1 MKTKIFFIVLA
12 LIMGVWGCQD
22 KTIEPVIASG
32 SKDLLSIVIN
42 DGEKDLVGNI
52 VETDVTFD
60 GLVRVGTTKVV
71 VKSIRI
77 STNATSSVN
86 VNDSL
91 WLGNSYITITAEDK
105 SKENYKLVIYKDY
118 LPSAYIT
125 IPDDNFRNA
134 IINCI
139 NYRITLSGAPLISS
153 HPIYYCARNYYGIIS
168 ASGNQISNEA
178 LESITQFVYAD
189 IRLELPKPKIR
200 SLRGIE
206 QMVNLTRLDVGN
218 NELSS
223 LDLTNNTALRW
234 LNVGANGLS
243 SLDLSSNTALTELR
257 VSNNSLS
264 SLDVSANTALTELSV
279 AYNSLSSLDVSANT
293 ALTCLDVSFNTQL
306 SSLDLTN
313 NSELRLLTIQNNPA
327 LINIQVISGQEIISG
342 PKIRLIY

>member
-1 MKTKIFFIVLA
+1 MGLFFYICEMKTKIFFIVLA

-52 VETDVTFD
+52 VGTDVTFD
-60 GLVRVGTTKVV
+60 DLVRVGTTKVV

-77 STNATSSVN
+77 SANATSDVN
-86 VNDSL
+86 VKDSIG
-91 WLGNSYITITAEDK
+91 LGYSTIRITAEDILKDTLYIK
-105 SKENYKLVIYKDY
+105 SYYLTIHRDY

-293 ALTCLDVSFNTQL
+293 ALDVF
-306 SSLDLTN
+306 
-313 NSELRLLTIQNNPA
+313 RC
-327 LINIQVISGQEIISG
+327 
-342 PKIRLIY
+342 